1 MSQLLS
7 HIEADK
13 LTEMALVDIAY
24 EILVETKRPYNFREL
39 MDEISVIRSLS
50 NEEKMGMIAQV
61 YTEVNIDGR
70 FVCIGENTWGLKR
83 WYSTDA
89 VEETQ
94 EGGGKKKKIVID
106 DDFDDDY
113 ELDEELVEDFEEED
127 DLAVFEDDEFVDADE
142 VDEIDEELDEEDGEV
157 LEEEE
162 VFEDDEE
169 QNDDEIDE
177 DLDDEIDDR

>member
-1 MSQLLS
+1 MSQILS
-7 HIEADK
+7 HIEAEK
-13 LTEMALVDIAY
+13 LSEMALVDIAY

-39 MDEISVIRSLS
+39 MDEISVLRNLS

-89 VEETQ
+89 VEESQ
-94 EGGGKKKKIVID
+94 EGGGKKKKIVLD

-113 ELDEELVEDFEEED
+113 ELEEELVEDFED
-127 DLAVFEDDEFVDADE
+127 DDVAVFEDDEFVDADDI
-142 VDEIDEELDEEDGEV
+142 DEIDEELEDEDSE
-157 LEEEE
+157 LIEEEE
-162 VFEDDEE
+162 MFEDDEE
-169 QNDDEIDE
+169 ETEDELE
-177 DLDDEIDDR
+177 EELDDEDD

>member
-1 MSQLLS
+1 VSQILS
-7 HIEADK
+7 HIEAEK
-13 LTEMALVDIAY
+13 LSEMALVDIAY

-39 MDEISVIRSLS
+39 MDEISVLRNLS

-89 VEETQ
+89 VEESQ
-94 EGGGKKKKIVID
+94 EGGGKKKKIVLD

-113 ELDEELVEDFEEED
+113 ELEEELVEDFED
-127 DLAVFEDDEFVDADE
+127 DDVAVFEDDEFVDADDI
-142 VDEIDEELDEEDGEV
+142 DEIDEELEDEDSE
-157 LEEEE
+157 LIEEEE
-162 VFEDDEE
+162 MFEDDEE
-169 QNDDEIDE
+169 ETEDELE
-177 DLDDEIDDR
+177 EELDDEDD

>member
-1 MSQLLS
+1 MSQILS
-7 HIEADK
+7 HIEAEK
-13 LTEMALVDIAY
+13 LSEMALVDIAY

-39 MDEISVIRSLS
+39 MDEISVLRNLS

-89 VEETQ
+89 VEESQ
-94 EGGGKKKKIVID
+94 EGGGKKKKIVMD

-113 ELDEELVEDFEEED
+113 EIEEELVEDFED
-127 DLAVFEDDEFVDADE
+127 DDVAVFEDDEFVDADDIE
-142 VDEIDEELDEEDGEV
+142 DIDEELDDEDSELIEEEEMFEDEEEETEEE
-157 LEEEE
+157 LEEE
-162 VFEDDEE
+162 
-169 QNDDEIDE
+169 
-177 DLDDEIDDR
+177 LDDEDD